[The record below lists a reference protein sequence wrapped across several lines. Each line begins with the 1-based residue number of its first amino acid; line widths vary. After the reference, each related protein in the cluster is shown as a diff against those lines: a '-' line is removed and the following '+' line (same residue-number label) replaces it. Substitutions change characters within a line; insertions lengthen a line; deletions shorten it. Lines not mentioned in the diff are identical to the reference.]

1 MFSSID
7 DGLKALR
14 NGKFVLV
21 CDDSN
26 RENEGDLII
35 AAEFVTPEK
44 IAFMLK
50 YTSGILCVPM
60 TAQRLHELALP
71 KMVKKN
77 TDNFK
82 TPFTVSV
89 DAKEGVSTGISASD
103 RATTIKKLI
112 LSDTQADDLVRPG
125 HIFPLEASPGGVL
138 QRAGHTEATV
148 DLCTLAKLYP
158 AGVIGELMCE
168 DGSVAS
174 GEKLFSFASQ
184 HNVHI
189 INIEDLI
196 AYRRE
201 KEVLVVRGDT
211 VQLPTAFGVFDLTTY
226 TEKLTG
232 KVHLA
237 LVKGFVEGDDPILVR
252 AHSEC
257 LTGDV
262 FFSKRC
268 DCGEQLHKAME
279 TIGKA
284 GKGVI
289 MYMRQE
295 GRGIG
300 LLEKV
305 KAYNIQDRGY
315 DTVEANTMLGFK
327 DDLRQYGIGAQ
338 ILRDLGLKNIILLTN
353 NPRKIVGLD
362 GHGLKVVDTM
372 RISVDPNAC
381 NVEYLRAKKDKMG
394 HLLDV

>member
-14 NGKFVLV
+14 NGEFVLV
-21 CDDSN
+21 CDDRN

-60 TAQRLHELALP
+60 TAQRLSELDLP

-112 LSDTQADDLVRPG
+112 LSDTKPDDLVRPG

-174 GEKLFSFASQ
+174 GETLFSFASQ
-184 HNVHI
+184 HNIQV

-201 KEVLVVRGDT
+201 KDVLVVRSDT
-211 VQLPTAFGVFDLTTY
+211 VQLPTAFGVFDLITY

-237 LVKGFVEGDDPILVR
+237 LVKGFVEGDGSILVR

-279 TIGKA
+279 MIGKA

-289 MYMRQE
+289 IYMRQE

-305 KAYNIQDRGY
+305 KAYTIQDRGY

-327 DDLRQYGIGAQ
+327 DDLRHYGIGAQ
-338 ILRDLGLKNIILLTN
+338 ILRDLGLKDIILLTN

-372 RISVDPNAC
+372 RISVDPNVC